1 MTDINFYLNWIPSTF
16 NVIGCEYSTDI
27 DIIIPVPSV
36 QIITDYKN
44 KKFNL
49 NLDLIKDDL
58 TNLGYDLMSG
68 ELDVNLVYLDPDK
81 LNIVV
86 SLIGE
91 PKLTQNIIHYTYKL
105 HHQSYPPIIHN
116 PVQIDLCNFTR
127 LFSKII
133 LDWMEKLLGKSRYK
147 ELRPTKVQV
156 YTDIISRLD
165 FALQILEEVNFVE
178 LYKTNKNIIKSI
190 GMKLSQLALLC
201 LAELE
206 FTKVKIS
213 HQINK
218 ILPIEYDN
226 ILFILTR
233 GVMGKMDD
241 LDKIQQ
247 VFNVLIIQYKTVI
260 EDIKLCYKMSDYPI
274 NINDYLSNSTDFV
287 ITQFIKSPEKPT
299 VELSTYIDNQ
309 YQLTQSLNQLFVIKS
324 FGINRLP
331 TQLVLHI
338 CVENQRSPE
347 WLELLKF
354 YKCGNSINNTIPFVN
369 CETNF
374 NLIRGC
380 VGEKLLVDLIDWNM
394 LVDEVD
400 KPVFKCI
407 CGLIVETKG
416 FAGSI
421 GIAPDLLIV
430 TKTNQVIPVE
440 IKTIVSDP
448 NISVNKKFLREI
460 KLASKQLETSMNL
473 INQIM
478 KINTY
483 GLIVFCFI
491 HDNQITIKYKKFTH

>member
-44 KKFNL
+44 KKFDL

-58 TNLGYDLMSG
+58 TNLGYDLMSR

-81 LNIVV
+81 SNIIIV

-91 PKLTQNIIHYTYKL
+91 PKLTQNIIHYTYQL
-105 HHQSYPPIIHN
+105 HPQSYPPIVSN
-116 PVQIDLCNFTR
+116 PIQINLSDFTR

-147 ELRPTKVQV
+147 ELRQIKIQV

-178 LYKTNKNIIKSI
+178 LYETNKNIVKSI
-190 GMKLSQLALLC
+190 GMKLSQLALLS

-213 HQINK
+213 HQISK

-233 GVMGKMDD
+233 GKMGKMDD
-241 LDKIQQ
+241 LNKIQQ
-247 VFNVLIIQYKTVI
+247 IFDVLIVQYKTVI
-260 EDIKLCYKMSDYPI
+260 EDIKLCYKMCNYPI
-274 NINDYLSNSTDFV
+274 NIDNYLSNSTDFV

-299 VELSTYIDNQ
+299 VELATYIDNQ
-309 YQLTQSLNQLFVIKS
+309 YQLTQSLNQLFLIKS
-324 FGINRLP
+324 FGIGRIP
-331 TQLVLHI
+331 IQLAPHI
-338 CVENQRSPE
+338 CIENQRSPE

-354 YKCGNSINNTIPFVN
+354 YKCGNSINNVVPFVN

-400 KPVFKCI
+400 KPVFKCM

-416 FAGSI
+416 LLGSI
-421 GIAPDLLIV
+421 GVAPDLLLV

-440 IKTIVSDP
+440 IKTLVSEP
-448 NISVNKKFLREI
+448 NIINKKFLREI

-478 KINTY
+478 RINTY

-491 HDNQITIKYKKFTH
+491 HDNQITIKYKKFTY